1 MLDVEEVL
9 VHVKVVVPVEIRGLH
24 TSRFD
29 DDMIADGQFLFDM
42 MLRE

>member
-29 DDMIADGQFLFDM
+29 DDMIAIDCRRAVFV
-42 MLRE
+42 